1 MFLNMKRYVKGANFE
16 RQVKKDLEAVGY
28 FVIRSAGSKG
38 KIDLVAFKSN
48 DVRLIQCKTNGVIS
62 KAGRQHL
69 KDMSKN
75 LGIKTYIYEKAG
87 SGIKVR
93 LIK

>member
-1 MFLNMKRYVKGANFE
+1 MVKRYVKGANFE
-16 RQVKKDLEAVGY
+16 RQVKKDLESSGY

-62 KAGRQHL
+62 KSDRQIL
-69 KDMSKN
+69 RDMSKD
-75 LGIKTYIYEKAG
+75 LKIKTYIYEKDSSSFKA
-87 SGIKVR
+87 R